1 MLTLNITN
9 TSGVAIVA
17 DDGVL
22 PRAFAWMNIAAG
34 ANANAVLQVGDL
46 SKVEYNFANFTLG
59 ERLQTLKQ
67 KGILTFNVTDVG
79 DSEDTG
85 SVADH
90 CVATQA

>member
-9 TSGVAIVA
+9 TSGVAIAA

-22 PRAFAWMNIAAG
+22 PRAFAWMNIAIG
-34 ANANAVLQVGDL
+34 ANANAVLQISDL
-46 SKVEYNFANFTLG
+46 DKVEYGWGNFTLG

-67 KGILTFNVTDVG
+67 KGKLTFNVTDAG
-79 DSEDTG
+79 DNEDTG